1 MASDLPPD
9 VAIETIY
16 VIEAVYG
23 PDAARLRPPVR
34 PEHLE
39 RIARLR
45 DEGVVI
51 EAGGLTDFSKA
62 VLLVRA
68 TSETEALAIA
78 ESDVYMRSGV
88 WVSATAK
95 PYGRVVRPAELES
108 RPRAPS

>member
-9 VAIETIY
+9 VAIETIF

-23 PDAARLRPPVR
+23 AEAARLRPAVR

-45 DEGVVI
+45 DEGIII
-51 EAGGLTDFSKA
+51 EAGGYADFSTA
-62 VLLVRA
+62 ILLVRA
-68 TSETEALAIA
+68 KSEQEALDLA

-95 PYGRVVRPAELES
+95 PYGRVVRPRELGS
-108 RPRAPS
+108 PG

>member
-1 MASDLPPD
+1 MASDLPPG
-9 VAIETIY
+9 VAIEPIY

-23 PDAARLRPPVR
+23 PDAPRLRPAVR

-45 DEGVVI
+45 NEGVIV
-51 EAGGLTDFSKA
+51 EAGGYTDFSKA

-68 TSETEALAIA
+68 NSEEEALELAR
-78 ESDVYMRSGV
+78 SDVYMRSGV

-95 PYGRVVRPAELES
+95 PYGRVVRPEELAS
-108 RPRAPS
+108 GG